1 MEGIINNMN
10 MVDEVVMNNCKKKL
24 VKVKFVMDKSG
35 SMGSMGHEPVQ
46 SLNNF
51 IEEQKKDGEFE
62 FSLTL
67 FSDNVV
73 FSKVNVSSNNLEK
86 FSNDDIIVDGMTAL
100 YDGIGETIDAETED
114 ATEVIFVIL
123 TDGLENASRKYT
135 KSKIRK
141 MITAKEAKGW
151 KFIFLGANQDSFAE
165 SRGLGIKAG
174 VSCDYEFNQ
183 CGLNN
188 IMRSVSDT
196 VRHMR
201 SQSFDPKP
209 STVEEEE
216 DDVVGDLP
224 TIHKSINFNAP
235 PSISR
240 NTSIFPRRLMTE
252 GPNDVD
258 HENCTF
264 DNLIASQSHA

>member
-1 MEGIINNMN
+1 MEDIIADNM
-10 MVDEVVMNNCKKKL
+10 DKKL
-24 VKVKFVMDKSG
+24 IKVKFVMDKSG
-35 SMGSMGHEPVQ
+35 SMKSMGDEPVQ

-73 FSKVNVSSNNLEK
+73 FSKVNVSSNNLGK
-86 FSNDDIIVDGMTAL
+86 FNKDDIIADGMTAL

-114 ATEVIFVIL
+114 VSEVIFVIL

-135 KSKIRK
+135 RSKIKR

-151 KFIFLGANQDSFAE
+151 KFIFLGANQDSYVE
-165 SRGLGIKAG
+165 SSGIGIKTG
-174 VSCDYEFNQ
+174 ISCDYEFNQ

-188 IMRSVSDT
+188 IMRTVSDT
-196 VRHMR
+196 VKCMR
-201 SQSFDPKP
+201 TQSFDPKP
-209 STVEEEE
+209 SEVE

-224 TIHKSINFNAP
+224 TIHRSINFNAP

-240 NTSIFPRRLMTE
+240 SISVDTSIFPDRFMTE
-252 GPNDVD
+252 GHND
-258 HENCTF
+258 ENCTF
-264 DNLIASQSHA
+264 DNLISSQSHV